1 MNCSV
6 SIIIMDAKDQVR
18 IEKKKKKKPFLAISV
33 ASIVDVLAWSFLIV
47 FFCMLDIVVYL
58 LADQNFAWSRVD
70 VLPASPVVSE
80 TRVHFLK

>member
-6 SIIIMDAKDQVR
+6 SIIIIDTKDQVR
-18 IEKKKKKKPFLAISV
+18 IEKKIKKPFLAISV
-33 ASIVDVLAWSFLIV
+33 ACIVDVLALSFLIV

-70 VLPASPVVSE
+70 VLPASLIVSG
-80 TRVHFLK
+80 TRVLFLK